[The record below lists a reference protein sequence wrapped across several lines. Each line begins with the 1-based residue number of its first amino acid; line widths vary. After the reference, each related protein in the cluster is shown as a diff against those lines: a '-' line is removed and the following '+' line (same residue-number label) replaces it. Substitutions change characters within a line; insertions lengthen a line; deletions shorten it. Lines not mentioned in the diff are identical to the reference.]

1 MKSKLRIFI
10 IAAVV
15 LLISNRIH
23 AQYEITVQIDNLT
36 DSTIYLGYYFGD
48 KQYAKDT
55 AQLDS
60 YGEAVFSSTDTLA
73 GGLYFILL
81 PGNSMFEIIIDKEQK
96 FYVSTKYTG
105 DPSDLAKNLD
115 SRNNSE
121 LELYIDYQKFMTKQ
135 GELAVDLRKRLKGD
149 NYNEVEKQQLKDS
162 LQILNEK
169 VKGKWDEISKYH
181 SETLLASIL
190 KCLKEIEVP
199 DVPKDE
205 NGNIIDSLFQYKYY
219 KKHYFDNVNFADNRL
234 LRTQFF
240 HSKIDRYFEKMIVPA
255 PDTII
260 KESKMVLD
268 LAEANEEV
276 FQYTLQT
283 IFNKYNNSNIMG
295 MDKAFVFFAE
305 NYYLNGRAE
314 WADEEWLSK
323 VKERVEEIK
332 PNLVGN
338 KAPELRLLKTDG
350 TLLTLSSIN
359 ADYIVLFFY
368 DPTCGH
374 CKKAT
379 PKILEISE
387 KYWAHG
393 VEVIGIYTQV
403 EQNVWTKYIEDKGL
417 QEWHNVWDPYN
428 QSGFRDSYDVK
439 TSPSIY
445 LIDKE
450 KRIIGKRIDAET
462 LEKMLDDFINKK
474 M

>member
-1 MKSKLRIFI
+1 MKNKLKIFI
-10 IAAVV
+10 VATLVMLV
-15 LLISNRIH
+15 SNNII
-23 AQYEITVQIDNLT
+23 AQYEITVQIDNLA

-55 AQLDS
+55 AELDS
-60 YGEAVFSSTDTLA
+60 YGEAVFYGTDTLP

-81 PGNSMFEIIIDKEQK
+81 PGNTMFELIIDKEQE
-96 FYVSTKYTG
+96 FYVSTTYTG
-105 DPSDLAKNLD
+105 DPADLTKNLE

-121 LELYIDYQKFMTKQ
+121 LDIYIDYQKFMTKQ
-135 GELAVDLRKRLKGD
+135 GEQAVGLRKKLKED
-149 NYNEVEKQQLKDS
+149 TYNESEKQAIKDE
-162 LQILNEK
+162 LQVLNNEVKEK
-169 VKGKWDEISKYH
+169 WAQINEYH
-181 SETLLASIL
+181 SESLLSSIL
-190 KCLKEIEVP
+190 MCLKEIEVP
-199 DVPKDE
+199 DAPIDE

-240 HSKIDRYFEKMIVPA
+240 HSKLDRYFEKMIIPA

-260 KESKMVLD
+260 KESKYVLD

-283 IFNKYNNSNIMG
+283 LFNKYNNSNIMG

-314 WADEEWLSK
+314 WADKEWLSK
-323 VKERVEEIK
+323 VEERVREIK

-403 EQNVWTKYIEDKGL
+403 EQEVWTKYIEEKGL
-417 QEWHNVWDPYN
+417 QDWHNVWDPYN
-428 QSGFRDSYDVK
+428 QSGFRDNYDVK

-445 LIDKE
+445 LLDKN

-474 M
+474 